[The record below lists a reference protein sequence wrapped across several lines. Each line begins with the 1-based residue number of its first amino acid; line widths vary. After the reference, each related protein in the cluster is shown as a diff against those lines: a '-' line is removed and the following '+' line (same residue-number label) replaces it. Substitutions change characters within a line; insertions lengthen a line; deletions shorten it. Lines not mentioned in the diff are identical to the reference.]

1 MGLLHDT
8 AEHHG
13 DDRHGDGGHHTHD
26 TAALKQTRHGVARL
40 RRQGCFEQG
49 KRLIREVI
57 AVLTVI
63 EDGTERAGTGLED
76 EAQDDTGNNAEGN
89 AGDRGN
95 LQGNCHD
102 NDDRRQEQHRADVED
117 TALRGVQRVGEL
129 DHAGHIRIA
138 AVILHHT
145 ENAEEDQGDGVGDAG
160 GQDHGLDVG
169 DNVRTGHGG
178 SEVRRIGQR
187 AHLIAEVG
195 AGEDGTGSHAGA
207 HAKAE
212 ANAHQGNAH
221 RAHRA
226 PGRTGVKLD
235 VLSNSEQRFLD
246 YKSIASRG
254 GFEKIIEKGTL
265 VLDIGGG
272 SIQMSLFDKDK
283 LSATQNMRLGVL
295 RLQEKMSRLNVR
307 PSENGPLLEELLE
320 AQLSVFRKMYLKD
333 RVIENIIVVDDYISA
348 LILGKL
354 GKVAGSGYLDRDSM
368 ASYMNYLHD
377 HTDMEIVRY
386 FDTPEENVPLLRI
399 SSAIVR
405 QVALMTDAKMI
416 WAPGVSLCD
425 GMVYEYAEEY
435 KLLAQVHDFEQDIV
449 TCARGISKRYMGS
462 KRRAETLEQ
471 IALTIFDSMKRVHG
485 MGRRERL
492 LLRIATLLHDCG
504 KYISMV
510 NLGECSYAII
520 MATEIIGLSHRER
533 EIVANIVRY
542 NHLEFDYSME
552 NSEGIDR
559 EEYLTIVKL
568 TAILQIANALDRS
581 HKQKC
586 RDIKAVR
593 KDDKLIL
600 TITTNEDITLE
611 RGLFGSRAEFFR
623 EVYSI
628 EPVIRQKRI
637 L

>member
-1 MGLLHDT
+1 MKT
-8 AEHHG
+8 F
-13 DDRHGDGGHHTHD
+13 
-26 TAALKQTRHGVARL
+26 AAINVGSYEQSLKIYTITKNSG
-40 RRQGCFEQG
+40 
-49 KRLIREVI
+49 IREVDWI
-57 AVLTVI
+57 RNRLDLGGTFATGKLSHEVMDELCAVLRNFVSI
-63 EDGTERAGTGLED
+63 MEGYRVDDYRACATSAIRE
-76 EAQDDTGNNAEGN
+76 TKN
-89 AGDRGN
+89 
-95 LQGNCHD
+95 
-102 NDDRRQEQHRADVED
+102 
-117 TALRGVQRVGEL
+117 TAIVL
-129 DHAGHIRIA
+129 DQIM
-138 AVILHHT
+138 
-145 ENAEEDQGDGVGDAG
+145 Q
-160 GQDHGLDVG
+160 
-169 DNVRTGHGG
+169 
-178 SEVRRIGQR
+178 
-187 AHLIAEVG
+187 
-195 AGEDGTGSHAGA
+195 
-207 HAKAE
+207 
-212 ANAHQGNAH
+212 
-221 RAHRA
+221 
-226 PGRTGVKLD
+226 RTGVKLD

-368 ASYMNYLHD
+368 ASYMNYLQD

-416 WAPGVSLCD
+416 WAPG
-425 GMVYEYAEEY
+425 
-435 KLLAQVHDFEQDIV
+435 
-449 TCARGISKRYMGS
+449 

>member
-1 MGLLHDT
+1 MKT
-8 AEHHG
+8 F
-13 DDRHGDGGHHTHD
+13 
-26 TAALKQTRHGVARL
+26 AAINVGSYEQTLKIYTITKNNG
-40 RRQGCFEQG
+40 
-49 KRLIREVI
+49 IREVDWI
-57 AVLTVI
+57 RNRLDLGGTFATGKLSHEVMDELCAVLRNFVSI
-63 EDGTERAGTGLED
+63 MEGYRVDDYRACATSAIRE
-76 EAQDDTGNNAEGN
+76 TKN
-89 AGDRGN
+89 
-95 LQGNCHD
+95 
-102 NDDRRQEQHRADVED
+102 
-117 TALRGVQRVGEL
+117 TAIVL
-129 DHAGHIRIA
+129 DQIM
-138 AVILHHT
+138 
-145 ENAEEDQGDGVGDAG
+145 Q
-160 GQDHGLDVG
+160 
-169 DNVRTGHGG
+169 
-178 SEVRRIGQR
+178 
-187 AHLIAEVG
+187 
-195 AGEDGTGSHAGA
+195 
-207 HAKAE
+207 
-212 ANAHQGNAH
+212 
-221 RAHRA
+221 
-226 PGRTGVKLD
+226 RTGVKLD

-520 MATEIIGLSHRER
+520 MATEIIGLSTEER
-533 EIVANIVRY
+533 QVIASAVRY
-542 NHLEFDYSME
+542 NTREFGCYEEINRETSMNRE
-552 NSEGIDR
+552 N
-559 EEYLTIVKL
+559 YLLTAKL
-568 TAILQIANALDRS
+568 TAILRLANAMDRS
-581 HKQKC
+581 HYQKV
-586 RDIKAVR
+586 KALNVTL
-593 KDDKLIL
+593 KDRILYLVVDSAKDVSLELGLLKDKK
-600 TITTNEDITLE
+600 
-611 RGLFGSRAEFFR
+611 EFFE
-623 EVYSI
+623 EVFG
-628 EPVIRQKRI
+628 IRLVMRRKGRR
-637 L
+637 

>member
-1 MGLLHDT
+1 MKT
-8 AEHHG
+8 F
-13 DDRHGDGGHHTHD
+13 
-26 TAALKQTRHGVARL
+26 AAINVGSYEQTLKIYTITKNNG
-40 RRQGCFEQG
+40 
-49 KRLIREVI
+49 IREVDWI
-57 AVLTVI
+57 RNRLDLGGTFATGKLSHEVMDELCAVLRNFVSI
-63 EDGTERAGTGLED
+63 MEGYRVDDYRACATSAIRE
-76 EAQDDTGNNAEGN
+76 TKN
-89 AGDRGN
+89 
-95 LQGNCHD
+95 
-102 NDDRRQEQHRADVED
+102 
-117 TALRGVQRVGEL
+117 TAIVL
-129 DHAGHIRIA
+129 DQIM
-138 AVILHHT
+138 
-145 ENAEEDQGDGVGDAG
+145 Q
-160 GQDHGLDVG
+160 
-169 DNVRTGHGG
+169 
-178 SEVRRIGQR
+178 
-187 AHLIAEVG
+187 
-195 AGEDGTGSHAGA
+195 
-207 HAKAE
+207 
-212 ANAHQGNAH
+212 
-221 RAHRA
+221 
-226 PGRTGVKLD
+226 RTGVKLD

-462 KRRAETLEQ
+462 QAP
-471 IALTIFDSMKRVHG
+471 
-485 MGRRERL
+485 
-492 LLRIATLLHDCG
+492 CG
-504 KYISMV
+504 DA
-510 NLGECSYAII
+510 GA
-520 MATEIIGLSHRER
+520 
-533 EIVANIVRY
+533 
-542 NHLEFDYSME
+542 
-552 NSEGIDR
+552 DR
-559 EEYLTIVKL
+559 T
-568 TAILQIANALDRS
+568 
-581 HKQKC
+581 
-586 RDIKAVR
+586 
-593 KDDKLIL
+593 DD
-600 TITTNEDITLE
+600 
-611 RGLFGSRAEFFR
+611 F
-623 EVYSI
+623 
-628 EPVIRQKRI
+628 
-637 L
+637 

>member
-1 MGLLHDT
+1 
-8 AEHHG
+8 
-13 DDRHGDGGHHTHD
+13 
-26 TAALKQTRHGVARL
+26 
-40 RRQGCFEQG
+40 
-49 KRLIREVI
+49 
-57 AVLTVI
+57 
-63 EDGTERAGTGLED
+63 
-76 EAQDDTGNNAEGN
+76 
-89 AGDRGN
+89 
-95 LQGNCHD
+95 
-102 NDDRRQEQHRADVED
+102 
-117 TALRGVQRVGEL
+117 
-129 DHAGHIRIA
+129 
-138 AVILHHT
+138 
-145 ENAEEDQGDGVGDAG
+145 
-160 GQDHGLDVG
+160 
-169 DNVRTGHGG
+169 
-178 SEVRRIGQR
+178 
-187 AHLIAEVG
+187 
-195 AGEDGTGSHAGA
+195 
-207 HAKAE
+207 
-212 ANAHQGNAH
+212 
-221 RAHRA
+221 
-226 PGRTGVKLD
+226 
-235 VLSNSEQRFLD
+235 
-246 YKSIASRG
+246 
-254 GFEKIIEKGTL
+254 
-265 VLDIGGG
+265 
-272 SIQMSLFDKDK
+272 MSLFDKDK

-386 FDTPEENVPLLRI
+386 FDTPEENVPLLRFHPQL
-399 SSAIVR
+399 VR
-405 QVALMTDAKMI
+405 QVALMTAAKMF
-416 WAPGVSLCD
+416 GHRVSLCD

-485 MGRRERL
+485 MSRRERL

-568 TAILQIANALDRS
+568 TAILQIATRLTAATSRNAGYQGGAQGRQADLDNHYQRGYYIGKRS
-581 HKQKC
+581 
-586 RDIKAVR
+586 VR
-593 KDDKLIL
+593 FSGRVFPGGLQHRAGDPAETDFVKLCL
-600 TITTNEDITLE
+600 HML
-611 RGLFGSRAEFFR
+611 
-623 EVYSI
+623 
-628 EPVIRQKRI
+628 
-637 L
+637 

>member
-1 MGLLHDT
+1 MKT
-8 AEHHG
+8 F
-13 DDRHGDGGHHTHD
+13 
-26 TAALKQTRHGVARL
+26 AAINVGSYEQTLKIYTITKNNG
-40 RRQGCFEQG
+40 
-49 KRLIREVI
+49 IREVDWI
-57 AVLTVI
+57 RNRLDLGGTFATGKLSHEVMDELCAVLRNFVSI
-63 EDGTERAGTGLED
+63 MEGYRVDDYRACATSAIRE
-76 EAQDDTGNNAEGN
+76 TKN
-89 AGDRGN
+89 
-95 LQGNCHD
+95 
-102 NDDRRQEQHRADVED
+102 
-117 TALRGVQRVGEL
+117 TAIVL
-129 DHAGHIRIA
+129 DQIM
-138 AVILHHT
+138 
-145 ENAEEDQGDGVGDAG
+145 Q
-160 GQDHGLDVG
+160 
-169 DNVRTGHGG
+169 
-178 SEVRRIGQR
+178 
-187 AHLIAEVG
+187 
-195 AGEDGTGSHAGA
+195 
-207 HAKAE
+207 
-212 ANAHQGNAH
+212 
-221 RAHRA
+221 
-226 PGRTGVKLD
+226 RTGVKLD

-405 QVALMTDAKMI
+405 QCSYSLLSEHLLFGFQDAKMI